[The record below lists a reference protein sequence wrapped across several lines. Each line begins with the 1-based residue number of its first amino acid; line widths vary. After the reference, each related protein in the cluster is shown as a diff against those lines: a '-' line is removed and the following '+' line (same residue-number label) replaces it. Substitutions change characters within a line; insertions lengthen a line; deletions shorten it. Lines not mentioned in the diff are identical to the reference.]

1 MNARSPGGT
10 ILRLGVVMRPHGLR
24 GAFTVKPSSPGPPPG
39 FLDTILLQFSGED
52 TPVEVPVRT
61 WKSATSGHWIVESP
75 AFTLERAETARNALV
90 LAPAAA
96 FGPLADDEV
105 WLAELLG
112 ATVVWPDGVAR
123 GTVTGV
129 LETPAPYPV
138 LILADPAGREVFLPL
153 PREHFISFDANARVL
168 VVSTP
173 DP

>member
-1 MNARSPGGT
+1 MDSGVPGGT
-10 ILRLGVVMRPHGLR
+10 ILKIGVVMRPHGLR
-24 GAFTVKPSSPGPPPG
+24 GAFTVKPLAPGPPPAI
-39 FLDTILLQFSGED
+39 LRTIQLKLPD
-52 TPVEVPVRT
+52 ADAPVEVSVRA

-75 AFTLERAETARNALV
+75 EFTLERAEAFRNALV
-90 LAPAAA
+90 LAPARD

-105 WLAELLG
+105 WVEELIG
-112 ATVVWPDGVAR
+112 AAAVRPDGTAR

-138 LILADPAGREVFLPL
+138 LILTDPAGRELYLPL
-153 PREHFISFDANARVL
+153 PREHFISFDAGTRVL